1 MSLYIE
7 IQTKQ
12 YPLTA
17 SEIMGANRH
26 MSFPVPFE
34 APDGYAPVTETAQPA
49 HNANTHRVVEAA
61 PAEQG
66 GVWSQRWTVVA
77 LTAAEKAEALAIE
90 KARLIA
96 AATAKRWEVETGGVT
111 FPDGTRVGSTT
122 EDQNRITTVIA
133 NAQHAG
139 VTSVDFKATSGWLT
153 LSIAELEGIAA
164 AIALHVQACFSAERD
179 HHEAIASL
187 TLAEARSY
195 DVGTGWPG
203 QQVE

>member
-1 MSLYIE
+1 MSVFIE
-7 IQTKQ
+7 IQTNQ

-34 APDGYAPVTETAQPA
+34 APDGYAPVAETAQPA

-66 GVWSQRWTVVA
+66 GVWAQRWTVVA
-77 LTAAEKAEALAIE
+77 LTAAEKAAALAAA
-90 KARLIA
+90 KAQLLE
-96 AATAKRWEVETGGVT
+96 AATAKRWAVETGGVT

-133 NAQHAG
+133 NAQLAG
-139 VTSVDFKATSGWLT
+139 VTSVDFKAASGWLT
-153 LSIAELEGIAA
+153 LSLAELQGIAA
-164 AIALHVQACFSAERD
+164 AIALHVQDCFSAERD

-187 TLAEARSY
+187 TLAQARAY
-195 DVGTGWPG
+195 DINGGWPA
-203 QQVE
+203 